1 MIKESMATVILTL
14 FITLLLSTIY
24 VSVYTN
30 AQAQTELQGGQ
41 ERYTPQNEDQT
52 RFWTAQYCDIDYKDK
67 PQNNA
72 TILALC
78 DTAMQYLSFFCTDA
92 AMAMVEH
99 ESCNYLDG
107 MVQTVS
113 KYTESRNLTTID
125 ELLHNMPKS
134 GAVRFEKPA
143 ATDFES
149 AFQQLYQIDGGKSK
163 FELMI
168 NADKPLM
175 EREQLEQVPIADL
188 VEEEEEEQDEVNNNG
203 NDDED
208 N

>member
-1 MIKESMATVILTL
+1 MIKDSMATLTL

-24 VSVYTN
+24 VSAYTY
-30 AQAQTELQGGQ
+30 AQAQTEP
-41 ERYTPQNEDQT
+41 RNEDQ
-52 RFWTAQYCDIDYKDK
+52 RHFWTAQYCDIDYKDK

-72 TILALC
+72 TIMALC

-99 ESCNYLDG
+99 ESCDYLDG
-107 MVQTVS
+107 VVQTVS

-125 ELLHNMPKS
+125 DLLYNMPKS
-134 GAVRFEKPA
+134 EALSFERPTA
-143 ATDFES
+143 ADFES

-168 NADKPLM
+168 NPDKPLM
-175 EREQLEQVPIADL
+175 EKEQVPTAPI
-188 VEEEEEEQDEVNNNG
+188 VEDEG
-203 NDDED
+203 NDDDNDDNDDEED

>member
-30 AQAQTELQGGQ
+30 AQAQTELQGVQ
-41 ERYTPQNEDQT
+41 EIDTPQNEDQ
-52 RFWTAQYCDIDYKDK
+52 RSFWTAQYCDIDYKDK

-99 ESCNYLDG
+99 ESCDYLDG
-107 MVQTVS
+107 VVQTVS

-125 ELLHNMPKS
+125 ELLYKMPKS
-134 GAVRFEKPA
+134 EAIRFERHTA
-143 ATDFES
+143 ADFES
-149 AFQQLYQIDGGKSK
+149 AFQQLFQIDGGKSK

-168 NADKPLM
+168 QADKPLM
-175 EREQLEQVPIADL
+175 GGEQLERADI
-188 VEEEEEEQDEVNNNG
+188 VEDEEQNKDSNIG

>member
-1 MIKESMATVILTL
+1 MIKESMTTVILTL

-30 AQAQTELQGGQ
+30 AQAQTELQGVQ
-41 ERYTPQNEDQT
+41 EIDTPQNEDQ
-52 RFWTAQYCDIDYKDK
+52 RSFWTAQYCDIDYKDK

-99 ESCNYLDG
+99 ESCDYLDG
-107 MVQTVS
+107 VVQTVS

-125 ELLHNMPKS
+125 ELLYKMPKS
-134 GAVRFEKPA
+134 EAIRFERPTA
-143 ATDFES
+143 ADFES
-149 AFQQLYQIDGGKSK
+149 AFQQLFQIDGGKSK

-168 NADKPLM
+168 HADKPLM
-175 EREQLEQVPIADL
+175 GGEQLERADI
-188 VEEEEEEQDEVNNNG
+188 VEDEEQNKDSNIG